1 MNEIIENNNNS
12 MIEMK
17 ILDNIEFGEI
27 RTLINENGKMM
38 FLGNDVA
45 TALGYKRPQDAI
57 NQHCIDED
65 SVFYRVLDSAG
76 KNQKTKF
83 INEGNVYRLIVKSKL
98 DSARQFEKWVFDDVL
113 PSLRKNGMYA
123 KSEILDNPEFLME
136 VVAKLKAEKDE
147 KETIQRMNIRL
158 IDEKYMLTEEN
169 TSLYK
174 KIEDDKPK
182 LSYYDDIIE
191 SKLSMTV
198 TQIGLDY
205 GMSAIALNRILEEER
220 IQRKVNNQ
228 WTLYAKYNKKGLIE
242 TRTMKVNN
250 NKTDEVKVVIHTQW
264 TQKGRLLI
272 HNVLSNRGIDP
283 IKKLNKVGDANEI

>member
-1 MNEIIENNNNS
+1 
-12 MIEMK
+12 
-17 ILDNIEFGEI
+17 
-27 RTLINENGKMM
+27 
-38 FLGNDVA
+38 
-45 TALGYKRPQDAI
+45 
-57 NQHCIDED
+57 
-65 SVFYRVLDSAG
+65 
-76 KNQKTKF
+76 
-83 INEGNVYRLIVKSKL
+83 
-98 DSARQFEKWVFDDVL
+98 
-113 PSLRKNGMYA
+113 MYA